1 MANVTVTWRFNNRD
15 EVVVTDAIST
25 QEAWDAA
32 ETFLQDFSEKD
43 KTTDY
48 STGLP
53 GAEGIEE
60 TENGEYYFTVKA
72 YDKVYSF
79 AQALAAHLESRG
91 LTQKELATRMG
102 VTEGMVSQ
110 YLAGHRNPGLD
121 LIQRIADAL
130 ESKLD
135 YTPGVG
141 WGLTY

>member
-79 AQALAAHLESRG
+79 AQALSAHLESRG
-91 LTQKELATRMG
+91 LTQKELATMIG

-110 YLAGHRNPGLD
+110 YIAGHRKPGLD